1 MKPIDFMCDI
11 NRYPSI
17 TNYLLMKRIIP
28 LLTVFTISLLFIS
41 SCGERGP
48 VGPRGPEGPQGVQGP
63 EILPTSFEF
72 NASLLPSN
80 GFEFFNEI
88 PASIEVIDSDVIL
101 AFVLEDFIPEDDL
114 EVWRQLPITEFNSRG
129 TVLIN
134 YDFTFVDVRIFLD
147 ANYPLG
153 SADGYD
159 ELLIRAVHIPSNF
172 AAKLKPNAF
181 KDVSSPHELEA
192 LLGVTIKK
200 AG

>member
-1 MKPIDFMCDI
+1 MK
-11 NRYPSI
+11 SI
-17 TNYLLMKRIIP
+17 IT
-28 LLTVFTISLLFIS
+28 LLTIVITSALFLT

-48 VGPRGPEGPQGVQGP
+48 VGPRGPEGPQGAPGP

-80 GFEFFNEI
+80 GFEFFSEI
-88 PASIEVIDSDVIL
+88 PASIEVLDSDVVL

-147 ANYPLG
+147 ASYSLG
-153 SADGYD
+153 IADGYD
-159 ELLIRAVHIPSNF
+159 ELLVRAVHIPSNF
-172 AAKLKPNAF
+172 ASKLKPGAF
-181 KDVSSPHELEA
+181 KEISSPQELEE
-192 LLGVTIKK
+192 LLGTTIRKIK
-200 AG
+200 